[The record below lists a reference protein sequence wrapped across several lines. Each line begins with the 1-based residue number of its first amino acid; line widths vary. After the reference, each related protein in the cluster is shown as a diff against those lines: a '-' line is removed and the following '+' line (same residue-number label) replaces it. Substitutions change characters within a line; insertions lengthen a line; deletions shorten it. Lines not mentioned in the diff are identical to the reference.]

1 MSSVITAPT
10 YDPVNTATSLA
21 QKAIA
26 DAQSQLTN
34 QSNTA
39 KTTATALLQ
48 LGSVIS
54 AFQVSLASLAST
66 GKSILAQSATL
77 SDNSVGTA
85 SAKAGAADS
94 SYSLFVEALAT
105 AGKVSYNNLAD
116 GVQPG
121 GTLSVNVGSTR
132 FNVDLSGADTD
143 HNNTLSV
150 REIAAAINR
159 ASGNIGLVSAG
170 VVTVGN
176 DTRLVLSSQN
186 TGAANTISL
195 DATDVQ
201 DAGLQAALGQVYNNV
216 PDVATPTGTLS
227 VNVGSSRF
235 DVDTAAADADGDGT
249 LTVGELAAA
258 INGAA
263 GNTGLVSASVVTVG
277 GSSRLVLNSKNTS
290 AANAVSLDASQVSD
304 SALQA
309 ALQPPAKTPS
319 TSVTLG
325 QDAVV
330 WLGGKTG
337 TKITQASNTFTNI
350 DGVSFTAKRAQDAS
364 EKDITLTVAND
375 TGATTANAQAFVD
388 AYNKLKSAIDG
399 MVNAGNS
406 ASNQSAGAFANDSG
420 VKALQSQLV
429 ALLRPAAGGLSLASY
444 GITAARDGTLQLD
457 SGRLAKQLANNP
469 DGLDQLM
476 GSAAAG
482 NASGLLGK
490 LNTYLNQWSDAS
502 AGQIQKR
509 TTANTKLQSDLSK
522 RQDTLNTQYDAAYQ
536 RYLKQFTDLQTL
548 QATMNSNVSMF
559 DALFGND
566 KSS

>member
-10 YDPVNTATSLA
+10 YDPVSTATSLA

-34 QSNTA
+34 QSNAA

-48 LGSVIS
+48 LGSAIS
-54 AFQVSLASLAST
+54 TFQASLTSLANT
-66 GKSILAQSATL
+66 TKSILAQSATL
-77 SDNSVGTA
+77 SDSSVGTA
-85 SAKAGAADS
+85 SAKASAADG

-105 AGKVSYNNLAD
+105 AGKVSYNNLTD
-116 GVQPG
+116 GAQPG

-143 HNNTLSV
+143 HDNTLSV

-159 ASGNIGLVSAG
+159 ASGNTGLVSAG
-170 VVTVGN
+170 VVTVGT

-195 DATDVQ
+195 DASDVK

-216 PDVATPTGTLS
+216 PASATPGGTLS

-235 DVDTAAADADGDGT
+235 DVDTAAADADADGT
-249 LTVGELAAA
+249 LSISELAAA

-263 GNTGLVSASVVTVG
+263 GNTGLVSAGVVTVG

-290 AANAVSLDASQVSD
+290 AANAVSLDASQLTD

-309 ALQPPAKTPS
+309 ALQPPARTPS
-319 TSVTLG
+319 TSVTMG

-399 MVNAGNS
+399 MVNAGNP

-429 ALLRPAAGGLSLASY
+429 ALLRPAAGGFSLASY

-476 GSAAAG
+476 GSATAG

-490 LNTYLNQWSDAS
+490 LNTYLKQWSDAS

-509 TTANTKLQSDLSK
+509 TTANTKLQSDLGK

-536 RYLKQFTDLQTL
+536 RYLNQFTALQTL

-559 DALFGND
+559 DAMFGND